1 MRAWSKEGGM
11 TYTPQCLAWRLEWG
25 PLRYSGE
32 REEGGESGDL
42 GREREVG
49 GGGI

>member
-1 MRAWSKEGGM
+1 MRKKEGDM

-32 REEGGESGDL
+32 RERGGGEWGF
-42 GREREVG
+42 R
-49 GGGI
+49 